1 VAERLV
7 VNPGAGRLDPAP
19 PPSGPPAFH
28 RALPG
33 YAVTSLV
40 EAPAAAAALGV
51 RRVLVKDES
60 SRLGL
65 PSFKVLGA
73 SWAIYRVLCERL
85 GLALEPVV
93 PLDRLGE
100 RLAGG
105 VSLVCATDGNHG
117 RAVARMAEVLGLRA
131 TVLVPSTMV
140 EARRAAIAGEGARV
154 EVVDGTYDDAV
165 EQAAG
170 LAGPDRLVIQ
180 DTAWPGYE
188 TVPAWVIEGY
198 STIGS
203 EIDVRPDVVAVQIGV
218 GSFAAAMVG
227 RFAGARIVGVE
238 PVSAACALASAEA
251 GTLTEVPGPH
261 DSSMAGLNCGRPS
274 PVAWPLLS
282 RGIEAFSAVTDER
295 ADEAVALLA
304 ADGITAGE
312 SGAAGLAGLLAFHA
326 DLALPA
332 DATVLVVNTEG
343 NTKEGLSP
351 LT

>member
-1 VAERLV
+1 VAERLLR
-7 VNPGAGRLDPAP
+7 NPLAGRVDPAP

-28 RALPG
+28 RSLPG
-33 YAVTSLV
+33 YAVTPLV
-40 EAPAAAAALGV
+40 EAPAAAAAVGV
-51 RRVLVKDES
+51 RRLLVKDES

-73 SWAIYRVLCERL
+73 SWAIHCALRER
-85 GLALEPVV
+85 GREDSPA
-93 PLDRLGE
+93 
-100 RLAGG
+100 
-105 VSLVCATDGNHG
+105 LVCATDGNHG
-117 RAVARMAEVLGLRA
+117 RAVARIAQMLGLEA
-131 TVLVPSTMV
+131 TVLVPAAMV

-154 EVVDGTYDDAV
+154 QVVDGTYDDAV
-165 EQAAG
+165 EQAAA
-170 LAGPDRLVIQ
+170 LAGPDRHVIQ

-198 STIGS
+198 ATSGA
-203 EIDVRPDVVAVQIGV
+203 EIDAQPDVVAVQIGV
-218 GSFAAAMVG
+218 GSFAAAMVR
-227 RFAGARIVGVE
+227 RFAGARIIGVE

-261 DSSMAGLNCGRPS
+261 DSAMAGLNCGRPS
-274 PVAWPLLS
+274 SIAWPLLS
-282 RGIEAFSAVTDER
+282 RGIEAFIAVTDAR

-304 ADGITAGE
+304 RDGITAGE

-343 NTKEGLSP
+343 DTKGGLSP
-351 LT
+351 LI